1 MTRPFALLLAAS
13 LSVGTLAAATA
24 ARAEPIPTDSV
35 VSEPTQPTERE
46 RVKQFFERDDVRG
59 KIQSLG
65 VAPELAFKR
74 VDSLTDAEVHA
85 LAARIDKL
93 PAGGDIGKNTLILIL
108 VILLLVVLI

>member
-1 MTRPFALLLAAS
+1 MTRVLSLLLAAS
-13 LSVGTLAAATA
+13 LSAGLFAVAAT

-35 VSEPTQPTERE
+35 VSQTERE
-46 RVKQFFERDDVRG
+46 RVKQFFERADVRG

-108 VILLLVVLI
+108 VVLLLIVLI

>member
-1 MTRPFALLLAAS
+1 MTRVLSLLLAAS
-13 LSVGTLAAATA
+13 LSAGLFAVAAT

-35 VSEPTQPTERE
+35 VSQTAQPTERE
-46 RVKQFFERDDVRG
+46 QVKQFFERADVRG

-108 VILLLVVLI
+108 VVLLLIVLI